1 MPCFHLFAHKSPHRA
16 RDSKLRAAKC
26 RGTVPRLFRKKKFGI
41 PCPGSKVLL
50 EKHAIRCQ
58 ILCGP
63 RTPSAHATIMSK
75 GDIYLPNS
83 SVTAIAGPVFY
94 FRDGER
100 RDCAERWTGTSG
112 VSCHV
117 AGQARAQSC
126 TRPASF
132 FSHVSFGSAKEH
144 AHRAVR
150 PEAKF
155 PQGVVVLFLFDCRST
170 ALQFVG

>member
-1 MPCFHLFAHKSPHRA
+1 MSGHGAPPFSEKEIWNPVSWFESYARKTRHSMPNIVWSEDAFGA
-16 RDSKLRAAKC
+16 RNYH
-26 RGTVPRLFRKKKFGI
+26 FQ
-41 PCPGSKVLL
+41 
-50 EKHAIRCQ
+50 RC
-58 ILCGP
+58 
-63 RTPSAHATIMSK
+63 
-75 GDIYLPNS
+75 IYLPNS

-132 FSHVSFGSAKEH
+132 FSHVSFGSAKEN

-155 PQGVVVLFLFDCRST
+155 PQGVVVLFLFD
-170 ALQFVG
+170 